1 MRSLASRGLLLTLGW
16 MSADLPEPKGHHGK
30 RHNGEDHSSGHGDNS
45 ASKNI
50 TFSRRYLDPNRVTFE
65 VGFFHP

>member
-1 MRSLASRGLLLTLGW
+1 MQSLSFWGLLLTLGW
-16 MSADLPEPKGHHGK
+16 MSADLPEPKGHHGR
-30 RHNGEDHSSGHGDNS
+30 RHNGEDHGSSS

-65 VGFFHP
+65 VGFIHP